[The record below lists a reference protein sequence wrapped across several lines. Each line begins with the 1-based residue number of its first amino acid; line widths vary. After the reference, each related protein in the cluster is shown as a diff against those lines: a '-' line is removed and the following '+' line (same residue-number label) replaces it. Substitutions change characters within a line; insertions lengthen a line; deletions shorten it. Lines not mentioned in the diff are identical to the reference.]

1 MNIRIRYF
9 ASLREIV
16 GQSEEVVMVHEDG
29 CAADVCAL
37 LLERYPRLQS
47 VIDRCIYAVNRSYVT
62 PETVLHDGDELVF
75 IPPMGGG
82 EPFKA
87 RFFSRGGVGLGV
99 DPCAHPC
106 SSPLV
111 VALVKGMKGFLCDH

>member
-1 MNIRIRYF
+1 MWYYKYMNIRIRYF

-16 GQSEEVVMVHEDG
+16 GQSEEVLMVHEGG
-29 CAADVCAL
+29 CASDVCAL

-47 VIDRCIYAVNRSYVT
+47 VMDRCIYAVNHRYVT
-62 PETVLHDGDELVF
+62 PETVLHDDDELVF

-87 RFFSRGGVGLGV
+87 RSVGAQFIVPWRLPSWKEQG
-99 DPCAHPC
+99 ASYATI
-106 SSPLV
+106 SS
-111 VALVKGMKGFLCDH
+111 AYT

>member
-16 GQSEEVVMVHEDG
+16 GQSEEVLLVQEGGRV
-29 CAADVCAL
+29 ADVCAL

-47 VIDRCIYAVNRSYVT
+47 VMDRCIYAVNRRYVT

-82 EPFKA
+82 GPFKA
-87 RFFSRGGVGLGV
+87 RFS
-99 DPCAHPC
+99 
-106 SSPLV
+106 
-111 VALVKGMKGFLCDH
+111 VKEILCNH